1 MTSDALERARRAS
14 WAHKEAIKGARRNTN
29 GERHLCGLSA
39 EESAFLIEYEARQAT
54 GLQVSREEGNK
65 YLSLHERFELTR
77 IGDFAR
83 RITYVAQ
90 HWRRSFRAHGRGC

>member
-1 MTSDALERARRAS
+1 MTSDALERARREA
-14 WAHKEAIKGARRNTN
+14 WAHKEAIKGVRRKTN
-29 GERHLCGLSA
+29 GERYLCGLSA

-54 GLQVSREEGNK
+54 GVSASREDGEK
-65 YLSLHERFELTR
+65 YLSLHRRFEATR

-90 HWRRSFRAHGRGC
+90 HWRRSFRAHGRG